1 MIESNFKLYKEIA
14 DDPDFGRRLL
24 DRLFELYLEAK
35 RVET

>member
-14 DDPDFGRRLL
+14 DDPDFGHRLL